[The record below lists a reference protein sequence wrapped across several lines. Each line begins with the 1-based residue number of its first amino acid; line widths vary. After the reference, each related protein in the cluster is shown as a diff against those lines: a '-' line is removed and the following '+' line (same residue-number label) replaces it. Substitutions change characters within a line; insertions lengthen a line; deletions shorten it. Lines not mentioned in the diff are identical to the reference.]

1 MDKKDLATWFE
12 SLTKEEKEVVKLRFG
27 IDGKEPLT
35 LKEISLKLGIK
46 ISKAKLIEVK
56 YIQKLR
62 DLTDK
67 SESNKTEESIE
78 NLEEFCDFTSL
89 KYLLKRNFTEIE
101 NIALG
106 NSSAGI
112 PTSFLD
118 FDAMTQGLRRGD
130 LIAFAGRP
138 SMGKTSLAL
147 QLARNISVQNLPVCF
162 FGFDLSKEELAYRL
176 LGMEVGIEIGRIR
189 TGRFTSEEW
198 EIVHEK
204 NTKLEALPI
213 FLEDKKAI
221 SIDEIKNRCRKI
233 SLTNDE
239 KNLGL
244 IVIDSYHMMECSNLD
259 DYQAQLNT
267 NTRELKSL
275 AKELN
280 VPVLITAPIS
290 RGVEE
295 RDNCRPMLSDLR
307 DSEVLEDYGDIIVM
321 LYRDEYYDPDTED
334 RGIAELIVT
343 THRNGPVG
351 TVKMLFEPQFGR
363 YRNLAA

>member
-1 MDKKDLATWFE
+1 
-12 SLTKEEKEVVKLRFG
+12 
-27 IDGKEPLT
+27 
-35 LKEISLKLGIK
+35 
-46 ISKAKLIEVK
+46 
-56 YIQKLR
+56 
-62 DLTDK
+62 
-67 SESNKTEESIE
+67 
-78 NLEEFCDFTSL
+78 
-89 KYLLKRNFTEIE
+89 
-101 NIALG
+101 
-106 NSSAGI
+106 
-112 PTSFLD
+112 
-118 FDAMTQGLRRGD
+118 
-130 LIAFAGRP
+130 
-138 SMGKTSLAL
+138 
-147 QLARNISVQNLPVCF
+147 
-162 FGFDLSKEELAYRL
+162 
-176 LGMEVGIEIGRIR
+176 MEVGIDIGRIR

-198 EIVHEK
+198 QLVYEK
-204 NTKLEALPI
+204 NKELESLPI
-213 FLEDKKAI
+213 FIEDKKAI

-244 IVIDSYHMMECSNLD
+244 IVIDSYHMMEHSNLD
-259 DYQAQLNT
+259 DYQAQLKT
-267 NTRELKSL
+267 NTRELKCL

-290 RGVEE
+290 RGVEKRE
-295 RDNCRPMLSDLR
+295 NCRPMLSDHR

>member
-1 MDKKDLATWFE
+1 MEPEDNGDKAMKTE
-12 SLTKEEKEVVKLRFG
+12 SLK
-27 IDGKEPLT
+27 
-35 LKEISLKLGIK
+35 
-46 ISKAKLIEVK
+46 
-56 YIQKLR
+56 
-62 DLTDK
+62 
-67 SESNKTEESIE
+67 N
-78 NLEEFCDFTSL
+78 
-89 KYLLKRNFTEIE
+89 LLKRNVIEIE
-101 NIALG
+101 NISLG
-106 NSSAGI
+106 NLSAGI
-112 PTSFLD
+112 PTSFFD

-147 QLARNISVQNLPVCF
+147 QFARNVAGQNLPVCF
-162 FGFDLSKEELAYRL
+162 FGFDLSKEELAYRI
-176 LGMEVGIEIGRIR
+176 LGMEVGIDIGRIR

-198 EIVHEK
+198 QLVYEK
-204 NTKLEALPI
+204 NKELESLPI
-213 FLEDKKAI
+213 FIEDKKAI
-221 SIDEIKNRCRKI
+221 SIDEIKSRCRDI
-233 SLTNDE
+233 SMNSDE
-239 KNLGL
+239 KSLGL
-244 IVIDSYHMMECSNLD
+244 IVIDSYHMMEHSNLE
-259 DYQAQLNT
+259 DYQAQLER

-290 RGVEE
+290 RRVEE
-295 RDNCRPMLSDLR
+295 RENSRPMLSDLR
-307 DSEVLEDYGDIIVM
+307 DSDVLEDYGDIIVM

>member
-1 MDKKDLATWFE
+1 MESKEIRNDKKDKAIEIE
-12 SLTKEEKEVVKLRFG
+12 SLKH
-27 IDGKEPLT
+27 
-35 LKEISLKLGIK
+35 
-46 ISKAKLIEVK
+46 
-56 YIQKLR
+56 
-62 DLTDK
+62 
-67 SESNKTEESIE
+67 
-78 NLEEFCDFTSL
+78 
-89 KYLLKRNFTEIE
+89 LLKRNFTEIE
-101 NIALG
+101 NISLG
-106 NSSAGI
+106 NVSAGI
-112 PTSFLD
+112 STSFFD

-147 QLARNISVQNLPVCF
+147 QLARNIAGQNLTVCF

-176 LGMEVGIEIGRIR
+176 LGMEVGIDIGRIR

-198 EIVHEK
+198 EIVHENNK
-204 NTKLEALPI
+204 KLQSLPI
-213 FLEDKKAI
+213 FIEDNKSI
-221 SIDEIKNRCRKI
+221 SIDEIKNRCRNI
-233 SLTNDE
+233 SKSNDE

-244 IVIDSYHMMECSNLD
+244 IVIDSYHMMEHPNLD
-259 DYQAQLNT
+259 DYQAQLEI

-295 RDNCRPMLSDLR
+295 RENCRPMLSDIR
-307 DSEVLEDYGDIIVM
+307 DSDVLEDYGDIIVM
-321 LYRDEYYDPDTED
+321 LYRDEYYYPDTED

-343 THRNGPVG
+343 SHRNGPVG

-363 YRNLAA
+363 FRNLAA

>member
-12 SLTKEEKEVVKLRFG
+12 SLSKEEKEVVKLRFG
-27 IDGKEPLT
+27 IDGEEPLT
-35 LKEISLKLGIK
+35 LKEISLKLGIE

-67 SESNKTEESIE
+67 SESSQTQESIK
-78 NLEEFCDFTSL
+78 NSEEICDFTSL

-112 PTSFLD
+112 TTSFYDL
-118 FDAMTQGLRRGD
+118 DAMTQGLRRGD

-147 QLARNISVQNLPVCF
+147 QLARNIASQNLPVCF

-198 EIVHEK
+198 ELVHEK

-221 SIDEIKNRCRKI
+221 SIDEIKNRCRNI

-244 IVIDSYHMMECSNLD
+244 IVIDSYQLMEHSNTD
-259 DYQAQLNT
+259 DYQAQLEKNIK
-267 NTRELKSL
+267 ELKNL

-280 VPVLITAPIS
+280 VPILITGPIS

-295 RDNCRPMLSDLR
+295 RENCRPMLSDLR
-307 DSEVLEDYGDIIVM
+307 DSDVLEDYGDIIVM

-363 YRNLAA
+363 FRNLAA